1 MLIDDAVRFLSQIP
15 PFQFLEG
22 PVLQDLAQSLT
33 MEFYP
38 KGTVILQRDGP
49 VSESL
54 RIIQKGVVG
63 ISIRPKGGGDEEIG
77 DYRERG
83 ETFGLVSL
91 MGGHQKTT
99 IVALQDTICYLLPR
113 DRLNE
118 LMSSHPAITEYLLQF
133 HLTKY
138 VDMTSRE
145 IQGKSVLL
153 GSSDRLLFTAKVGEI
168 CRSAATVVAPEA
180 TIREAAL
187 RMKEDRQSAA
197 LVVGPGGDPIGIVTD
212 SDLRAKVVAL
222 GQDTGAPVSLIMSR
236 PVVTVGE
243 QEACFEVVLRMLQGN
258 IHHVAVTRES
268 GALCGMVTN
277 HDFMVLQGRSPLA
290 FSEDI
295 ERQTTLEGLAP
306 VSQKALTIIGALLR
320 EGARAAN
327 IIRIIS
333 ELNDRVVRRVLELAE
348 RDLGPPPVPYCW
360 LALGSEG
367 RKEQTFRT
375 DQDNALVYADPPEGQ
390 REDAAEYFRRFT
402 SFMRNGL
409 VQCGFEPCPA
419 DCMASNPQWCRPL
432 SAWRGYFSDWISA
445 PTPKAVLNSQ
455 IFFDFRPLHG
465 DLSLAWELREHLG
478 RLIPDFPTF
487 LGFLANMLVKN
498 RPPLGFFGSVA
509 VERSGEHKHGLN
521 LKIKGVTPLVDIA
534 RLFALEKGVRHS
546 STLERLEALRGGSTL
561 ISDQV
566 DELEY
571 AFEFISLLRI
581 HHQYGQMVAG
591 RPIDNFIHLETLS
604 NLERQSLK
612 NAFRLALK
620 VQDLVMERYKSFII

>member
-1 MLIDDAVRFLSQIP
+1 MMLIDDAVRFLSQIP
-15 PFQFLEG
+15 PFQFLEAPLLREFSQG
-22 PVLQDLAQSLT
+22 LS

-38 KGTVILQRDGP
+38 KGSVILQQDGP

-54 RIIQKGVVG
+54 RIIQKGVVK
-63 ISIRPKGGGDEEIG
+63 ISLRPKGSGEEMAV

-99 IVALQDTICYLLPR
+99 IVAMQDTICYLLPK
-113 DRLNE
+113 DRLND
-118 LMSSHPAITEYLLQF
+118 LMSSHPAITEYLVQF

-145 IQGKSVLL
+145 IQGKSLFL
-153 GSSDRLLFTAKVGEI
+153 GSSDHLLFTAQVGEI
-168 CRSAATVVAPEA
+168 CRMAATTVTPDA
-180 TIREAAL
+180 TIRQTAG
-187 RMKEDRQSAA
+187 RMAQDRQSAA
-197 LVVGPGGDPIGIVTD
+197 LVLGPNGGPVGIVTD
-212 SDLRAKVVAL
+212 SDLRAKVVAA
-222 GQDTGAPVSLIMSR
+222 GHSIDAPVTQIMSH
-236 PVVTVGE
+236 PVITVDE
-243 QEACFEVVLRMLQGN
+243 KEPCFEVVLRMLQGS
-258 IHHVAVTRES
+258 IHHVAVTRDGS
-268 GALCGMVTN
+268 LCGVITN

-295 ERQTTLEGLAP
+295 EMQTTLEGLAP
-306 VSQKALTIIGALLR
+306 VSQKSLTIIGALLR

-333 ELNDRVVRRVLELAE
+333 ELNDRVVRKVLEIAE
-348 RDLGPPPVPYCW
+348 KELGPPPVAYCW

-375 DQDNALVYADPPEGQ
+375 DQDNALVYADPPETQ
-390 REDAAEYFRRFT
+390 REEAAEYFRRFT
-402 SFMRNGL
+402 EFMRNGL
-409 VQCGFEPCPA
+409 IRCGFEPCPA
-419 DCMASNPQWCRPL
+419 DCMASNPKWCQPL
-432 SAWRGYFSDWISA
+432 SVWKGYFSDWVSA
-445 PTPKAVLNSQ
+445 PTPQAVLMTQ

-478 RLIPDFPTF
+478 WLIPDYPIF

-498 RPPLGFFGSVA
+498 RPPIGFFGAVA

-546 STLERLEALRGGSTL
+546 STMERLEALRGGTTL
-561 ISDQV
+561 ISDEV

-581 HHQYGQMVAG
+581 HHQFRQLEAG
-591 RPIDNFIHLETLS
+591 KAIDNFIHLETLS

-612 NAFRLALK
+612 NAFRLVLK
-620 VQDLVMERYKSFII
+620 VQDMIMERYKSFII

>member
-1 MLIDDAVRFLSQIP
+1 MMLIDDAVRFLSQIP

-22 PVLQDLAQSLT
+22 PLLREVCQSLT

-38 KGTVILQRDGP
+38 KGSTILQQDGL

-54 RIIQKGVVG
+54 RIIQKGVVK
-63 ISIRPKGGGDEEIG
+63 ITLRPKGSGEEVVV

-99 IVALQDTICYLLPR
+99 IVAMQDTICYLLPKV
-113 DRLNE
+113 RLNE
-118 LMSSHPAITEYLLQF
+118 LLTSHPAIMEYLLQF

-145 IQGKSVLL
+145 IQGKSLYL
-153 GSSDRLLFTAKVGEI
+153 GSSDRLLFTAQVGEI
-168 CRSAATVVAPEA
+168 CRLAATIVTPDT
-180 TIREAAL
+180 TIRQTAQ
-187 RMKEDRQSAA
+187 RMVEDRQSAA
-197 LVVGPGGDPIGIVTD
+197 LVVGQSGGPVGIVTD
-212 SDLRAKVVAL
+212 TDLRSKVVAQ
-222 GQDTGAPVSLIMSR
+222 GHSIDAPVTQVMSS
-236 PVVTVGE
+236 PVITVDE
-243 QEACFEVVLRMLQGN
+243 KEPCFEVVLRMLQGN
-258 IHHVAVTRES
+258 IHHVAVTRD
-268 GALCGMVTN
+268 GALCGVITN

-306 VSQKALTIIGALLR
+306 VSQKSLTIIGALLR
-320 EGARAAN
+320 EGARATN

-333 ELNDRVVRRVLELAE
+333 ELNDRVVRKVLEIAE
-348 RDLGPPPVPYCW
+348 KELGSPPVPYCW

-375 DQDNALVYADPPEGQ
+375 DQDNALVYADPDETQ
-390 REDAAEYFRRFT
+390 QEKVVEYFHRFT
-402 SFMRNGL
+402 VFMRNGL

-419 DCMASNPQWCRPL
+419 NCMASNPEWCQPL
-432 SAWRGYFSDWISA
+432 SVWKGYFSDWISA

-465 DLSLAWELREHLG
+465 DESLAWELREHLG
-478 RLIPDFPTF
+478 RLIPDYPIF

-498 RPPLGFFGSVA
+498 RPPIGFFGSVA

-521 LKIKGVTPLVDIA
+521 LKIKGVAPLVDIA
-534 RLFALEKGVRHS
+534 RLFALEKGVRHA
-546 STLERLEALRGGSTL
+546 STMERLEALRGGTTL
-561 ISDQV
+561 ISDLV
-566 DELEY
+566 EELEY
-571 AFEFISLLRI
+571 AFEFIALLRI
-581 HHQYGQMVAG
+581 HHQFRQMEAG
-591 RPIDNFIHLETLS
+591 KPIDNFIHLDTLS

-612 NAFRLALK
+612 NAFRLTLS
-620 VQDLVMERYKSFII
+620 VQDLVMERYKSFIL

>member
-1 MLIDDAVRFLSQIP
+1 VVLIEDAVRFLAQTP
-15 PFQFLEG
+15 PFQFLEAPLLRG
-22 PVLQDLAQSLT
+22 VAQSLS

-38 KGTVILQRDGP
+38 KGHVILQQDGA
-49 VSESL
+49 VSDSL
-54 RIIQKGVVG
+54 RIIQKGVVK
-63 ISIRPKGGGDEEIG
+63 ITIRPKGTGEEVVV
-77 DYRERG
+77 DYREPG

-99 IVALQDTICYLLPR
+99 IAAMQDTLCYLLPK
-113 DRLNE
+113 DRLND

-145 IQGKSVLL
+145 IQGKSLFL
-153 GSSDRLLFTAKVGEI
+153 GSSDHLLFTAQVGEI
-168 CRSAATVVAPEA
+168 CRMSATTVGPEA
-180 TIREAAL
+180 TIQETAG
-187 RMKEDRQSAA
+187 RMVEDRQSAA
-197 LVVGPGGDPIGIVTD
+197 LVLGADGGPIGIVTD
-212 SDLRAKVVAL
+212 SDLRAKVVAK
-222 GQDTGAPVSLIMSR
+222 GQSLEAPVTRIMSQ
-236 PVVTVGE
+236 PVITVDE
-243 QEACFEVVLRMLQGN
+243 KEPCFEVVLRMLQGN
-258 IHHVAVTRES
+258 IHHIAVTRA
-268 GALCGMVTN
+268 GALCGVVTN

-295 ERQTTLEGLAP
+295 EMQTTLEGLAP
-306 VSQKALTIIGALLR
+306 VSRKSLTIIGALLR

-333 ELNDRVVRRVLELAE
+333 ELNDRIVRKVLEIAE
-348 RDLGPPPVPYCW
+348 RELGPPPVPYCW

-375 DQDNALVYADPPEGQ
+375 DQDNALVYADPSPDQKGVT
-390 REDAAEYFRRFT
+390 AAYFHRFAE
-402 SFMRNGL
+402 FMRNGL
-409 VQCGFEPCPA
+409 VGCGFEPCPA
-419 DCMASNPQWCRPL
+419 NCMASNPEWCQPL
-432 SAWRGYFSDWISA
+432 AVWRGYFTDWISA

-465 DLSLAWELREHLG
+465 DETLAWELREHLG
-478 RLIPDFPTF
+478 RLIPDYPIF

-498 RPPLGFFGSVA
+498 RPPLGFFGAVA

-534 RLFALEKGVRHS
+534 RLCSLEQGVRHS
-546 STLERLEALRGGSTL
+546 STVDRLEALRGGPTL
-561 ISDQV
+561 ISDLV

-571 AFEFISLLRI
+571 AFEFIALLRI
-581 HHQYGQMVAG
+581 HHQYRLMEAG
-591 RPIDNFIHLETLS
+591 KPIDNFIHLETLS

-612 NAFRLALK
+612 NAFRLTLK
-620 VQDLVMERYKSFII
+620 IQDLVMERYRAFII

>member
-1 MLIDDAVRFLSQIP
+1 MLIEDAVRFLSQIP

-22 PVLQDLAQSLT
+22 PQLREVCKSLT

-38 KGTVILQRDGP
+38 KGTVILQQDGQ
-49 VSESL
+49 VSEAI
-54 RIIQKGVVG
+54 RIIQKGVVK
-63 ISIRPKGGGDEEIG
+63 ITIRPKGTGEEVVV

-99 IVALQDTICYLLPR
+99 IVAMQDTICYLLPKE
-113 DRLNE
+113 RLNE

-145 IQGKSVLL
+145 IQGKSLFL
-153 GSSDRLLFTAKVGEI
+153 GSSDHLLFTAHVGEI
-168 CRSAATVVAPEA
+168 CRLSATTVVPEA
-180 TIREAAL
+180 TIRQTAA
-187 RMKEDRQSAA
+187 RMVADRQSAA
-197 LVVGPGGDPIGIVTD
+197 LVVRPDGRPIGIVTD
-212 SDLRAKVVAL
+212 TDLRAKVVAQ
-222 GQDTGAPVSLIMSR
+222 GHAIDAPVTQIMSQ
-236 PVVTVGE
+236 PVITVDE
-243 QEACFEVVLRMLQGN
+243 KEPCFEVVLRMLQGN
-258 IHHVAVTRES
+258 IHHVAVTHEGSLR
-268 GALCGMVTN
+268 GVITN

-295 ERQTTLEGLAP
+295 ERQTTLAGLAP
-306 VSQKALTIIGALLR
+306 VSQKSLVIIGALLR

-333 ELNDRVVRRVLELAE
+333 ELNDRVVRKVLAIAE
-348 RDLGPPPVPYCW
+348 RELGPPPVPYCW

-375 DQDNALVYADPPEGQ
+375 DQDNALVYVDPPDPQ
-390 REDAAEYFRRFT
+390 REAVAEYFHRFT
-402 SFMRNGL
+402 EFMRDGL
-409 VQCGFEPCPA
+409 VHCGFEPCPA
-419 DCMASNPQWCRPL
+419 DCMASNPRWCQPL
-432 SAWRGYFSDWISA
+432 SVWKGYFSDWISA
-445 PTPKAVLNSQ
+445 PTPQAVLNSL

-465 DLSLAWELREHLG
+465 DESLAWELREHLG
-478 RLIPDFPTF
+478 RLIPDHPIF

-498 RPPLGFFGSVA
+498 RPPIGFFGSVA
-509 VERSGEHKHGLN
+509 VERSGEHKDGLN
-521 LKIKGVTPLVDIA
+521 LKIKGVAPLVDIA
-534 RLFALEKGVRHS
+534 RLFALEKGIRHS
-546 STLERLEALRGGSTL
+546 STMERLEALRGGTTL
-561 ISDQV
+561 ISDLV

-581 HHQYGQMVAG
+581 HHQYRLMEAG
-591 RPIDNFIHLETLS
+591 KPIDNFIHLETLS

-620 VQDLVMERYKSFII
+620 IQDLVMERYRTFII

>member
-22 PVLQDLAQSLT
+22 PTLRELTQSLT

-38 KGTVILQRDGP
+38 KGTVILQQDGP

-54 RIIQKGVVG
+54 RIIQKGLVR
-63 ISIRPKGGGDEEIG
+63 ISIRPKGSGDEEVS

-99 IVALQDTICYLLPR
+99 IVAMQDTICYLLPK
-113 DRLNE
+113 DRLND

-145 IQGKSVLL
+145 IQGKSLLL
-153 GSSDRLLFTAKVGEI
+153 GSSDRLLFTAQVGEI
-168 CRSAATVVAPEA
+168 CRATATVMAQSA
-180 TIREAAL
+180 TIRETAR
-187 RMKEDRQSAA
+187 RMVADRQSAA
-197 LVVGPGGDPIGIVTD
+197 LVAGPGGAPAGIVTD

-222 GQDTGAPVSLIMSR
+222 GHSIDAPVTQIMSQ
-236 PVVTVGE
+236 PVITVDE
-243 QEACFEVVLRMLQGN
+243 KEPCFEVVLRMLQGN
-258 IHHVAVTRES
+258 IHHVAVTREGS
-268 GALCGMVTN
+268 LCGMVTT

-295 ERQTTLEGLAP
+295 EMQTTLEGLAP

-333 ELNDRVVRRVLELAE
+333 ELNDRVVRRVLEIAE
-348 RDLGPPPVPYCW
+348 KELGPPPVPYCW

-375 DQDNALVYADPPEGQ
+375 DQDNALVYADPPAAL

-409 VQCGFEPCPA
+409 VHCGFEPCPA
-419 DCMASNPQWCRPL
+419 DCMASNPQWCQPL
-432 SAWRGYFSDWISA
+432 SVWRGYFSDWISA

-478 RLIPDFPTF
+478 RLIPDYPTF

-498 RPPLGFFGSVA
+498 RPPIGFFGAVA

-546 STLERLEALRGGSTL
+546 STLDRLEALRGGSTL
-561 ISDQV
+561 ISDLI

-581 HHQYGQMVAG
+581 HHQYRQMEAG
-591 RPIDNFIHLETLS
+591 KPIDNFIHLDTLS
-604 NLERQSLK
+604 HLERQSLK

>member
-1 MLIDDAVRFLSQIP
+1 MMLVDDAVRFLAQIP

-22 PVLQDLAQSLT
+22 PLLRDLAQSLT

-38 KGTVILQRDGP
+38 KGSVILEQDGP

-54 RIIQKGVVG
+54 RIIQKGVVK
-63 ISIRPKGGGDEEIG
+63 ISIRPKGSGDEEVS

-99 IVALQDTICYLLPR
+99 IVAMQDTICYLLPK
-113 DRLNE
+113 DRLND

-145 IQGKSVLL
+145 IQGKSLFL
-153 GSSDRLLFTAKVGEI
+153 GSSDRLLFTAQVGEI
-168 CRSAATVVAPEA
+168 CRATATIVAQTA
-180 TIREAAL
+180 TIRETAR
-187 RMKEDRQSAA
+187 RMVGDRQSAA
-197 LVVGPGGDPIGIVTD
+197 LVSGPGGKPAGIVTD

-222 GQDTGAPVSLIMSR
+222 GHSIDAPVTQIMSQ
-236 PVVTVGE
+236 PVITVDE
-243 QEACFEVVLRMLQGN
+243 KEPCFEVVLRMLQGN
-258 IHHVAVTRES
+258 IHHVAVTRDGS
-268 GALCGMVTN
+268 LCGMVTT

-295 ERQTTLEGLAP
+295 EMQTTLEGLAP
-306 VSQKALTIIGALLR
+306 VSQKSLTIIGALLR

-333 ELNDRVVRRVLELAE
+333 ELNDRVVRKVLEIAE
-348 RDLGPPPVPYCW
+348 RQLGPPPVPYCW

-375 DQDNALVYADPPEGQ
+375 DQDNALVYADPPKAQ
-390 REDAAEYFRRFT
+390 REEVVEYFRRFT
-402 SFMRNGL
+402 QFMRDGL
-409 VQCGFEPCPA
+409 IQCGFEPCPA
-419 DCMASNPQWCRPL
+419 DCMASNPQWCQPL
-432 SAWRGYFSDWISA
+432 SAWRGYFTDWISA

-465 DLSLAWELREHLG
+465 DETLAWELRDHLC
-478 RLIPDFPTF
+478 RLLPDYPVF

-498 RPPLGFFGSVA
+498 RPPIGLFGSVA

-521 LKIKGVTPLVDIA
+521 LKIKGAAPLVDIA
-534 RLFALEKGVRHS
+534 RLFALEQGVRFS
-546 STLERLEALRGGSTL
+546 STRERLEALRGGSTL
-561 ISDQV
+561 ISDLV

-571 AFEFISLLRI
+571 AFEFIALLRI
-581 HHQYGQMVAG
+581 HHQFRQMEAG
-591 RPIDNFIHLETLS
+591 KPIDNFLHLDTLS
-604 NLERQSLK
+604 HLERQSLK
-612 NAFRLALK
+612 NAFRLTLK
-620 VQDLVMERYKSFII
+620 VQDQVMERYRSFII

>member
-22 PVLQDLAQSLT
+22 PTLREVAQSLT

-38 KGTVILQRDGP
+38 KGTVILQQDGP

-54 RIIQKGVVG
+54 RIIQKGVVK
-63 ISIRPKGGGDEEIG
+63 ISIRPKGSGDEEVS

-99 IVALQDTICYLLPR
+99 IVAMQDTICYLLSR
-113 DRLNE
+113 ESLND
-118 LMSSHPAITEYLLQF
+118 LMSSHPALTEYLLQF

-145 IQGKSVLL
+145 IQGKSLLL

-168 CRSAATVVAPEA
+168 CRSAATIVSPEA
-180 TIREAAL
+180 TIREVAGRMAA
-187 RMKEDRQSAA
+187 DRQSAA
-197 LVVGPGGDPIGIVTD
+197 LVAGPGGNPIGIVTD
-212 SDLRAKVVAL
+212 SDLRSKVVAL
-222 GQDTGAPVSLIMSR
+222 GHSIEAPVSQIMSH
-236 PVVTVGE
+236 PVVKADE
-243 QEACFEVVLRMLQGN
+243 HEACFEVVLRMLQGN
-258 IHHVAVTRES
+258 IHHVAVTRGDS
-268 GALCGMVTN
+268 LCGVITN

-333 ELNDRVVRRVLELAE
+333 ELNDRIVRRVLEIAE
-348 RDLGPPPVPYCW
+348 RELGPPPVPYCW

-375 DQDNALVYADPPEGQ
+375 DQDNALVYADPPPDLRKE
-390 REDAAEYFRRFT
+390 AAEYFARFT
-402 SFMRNGL
+402 AFMRNGL
-409 VQCGFEPCPA
+409 VSCGFEPCPA
-419 DCMASNPQWCRPL
+419 NCMASNPEWCQPI
-432 SAWRGYFSDWISA
+432 SIWRGYFTDWISA

-465 DLSLAWELREHLG
+465 DESLAWDLREHLN
-478 RLIPDFPTF
+478 RLIPDYPIF

-498 RPPLGFFGSVA
+498 RPPIGFFGSVA
-509 VERSGEHKHGLN
+509 VERSGEHKDGLN

-534 RLFALEKGVRHS
+534 RMFSLEQGVRLS
-546 STLERLEALRGGSTL
+546 STMERLEALRGGSTL
-561 ISDQV
+561 IADLV

-581 HHQYGQMVAG
+581 HHQYRQMEAG
-591 RPIDNFIHLETLS
+591 KSIDNFIHLESLS
-604 NLERQSLK
+604 HLERQSLK
-612 NAFRLALK
+612 NAFRLALR
-620 VQDLVMERYKSFII
+620 VQDQVMERYRSFII